1 MDRHGRLAVA
11 EGREVLGKRHGNR
24 TVARNDLFN
33 KAAHGLETERKR
45 RDVEQQ
51 PVVVARG
58 VACKLVGLHRSAD
71 RHDLVGIDVVKR
83 GEAEELLDGR
93 ADAGHA
99 RRATD
104 EHHAA
109 DVGNA
114 GGSVAQNGLDRV
126 DRLPDEVAG
135 HCVEFLAREI
145 KLDLVAVVERKA
157 DAGRLVLREGL
168 LRGARERH
176 QTALFG
182 GGEDV
187 AGERVGRLAVNR
199 EAGLGIAAAEALR
212 DVTEDAVVEVVAAQR
227 RIAARG
233 ENFEDSAR
241 ELEKRDVE
249 RAAAEIVDHVGT
261 LGTIVEAVGERSR
274 RRLVEKA
281 QNREVRKTGGV
292 LRRLALRIVEV
303 GGNRDHGARQIA
315 AETVLGALCKRAE
328 DFGTHLDG
336 RLDACGRGDADHRRI
351 VDEVVRQIVD
361 VGQILHRAAD
371 EALGG
376 GNGVLGIAAG
386 VAQCDRADRHCA
398 VGGVVNDG
406 GQDGSAPFIE
416 DHLRGAADDAC
427 HQGVRGA

>member
-1 MDRHGRLAVA
+1 M
-11 EGREVLGKRHGNR
+11 
-24 TVARNDLFN
+24 
-33 KAAHGLETERKR
+33 
-45 RDVEQQ
+45 
-51 PVVVARG
+51 
-58 VACKLVGLHRSAD
+58 
-71 RHDLVGIDVVKR
+71 
-83 GEAEELLDGR
+83 
-93 ADAGHA
+93 
-99 RRATD
+99 
-104 EHHAA
+104 
-109 DVGNA
+109 
-114 GGSVAQNGLDRV
+114 
-126 DRLPDEVAG
+126 AG
-135 HCVEFLAREI
+135 HCVKFLAREI
-145 KLDLVAVVERKA
+145 KLDLVAVVERKV

-187 AGERVGRLAVNR
+187 AGKRVGRLAVNR

-292 LRRLALRIVEV
+292 LRRLTLRIVEV
-303 GGNRDHGARQIA
+303 GGDRDHGARQIA

-427 HQGVRGA
+427 HQGVRGAQVDADRKAVFVRGGGKAGFCNLK